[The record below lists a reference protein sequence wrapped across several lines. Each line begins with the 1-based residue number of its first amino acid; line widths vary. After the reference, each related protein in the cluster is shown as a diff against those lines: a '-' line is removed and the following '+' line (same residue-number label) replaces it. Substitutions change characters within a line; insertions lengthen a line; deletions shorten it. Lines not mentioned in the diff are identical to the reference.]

1 MSEEFEVRKE
11 KVEQLRNLGIEPY
24 QYKFLKT
31 HESKFIKE
39 NFEEFENKEV
49 LIAGRLMTKRVF
61 GKLSFAHIRDES
73 GDLQI
78 AVQQG
83 ITKIP
88 GTDDD
93 GSSFFKKF
101 IDVGDIIGIK
111 GKVFKTKTGE
121 VTVLAEE
128 LTLLS
133 KCLKPLPEKWHG
145 LKDKE
150 IIYRERYLDLIMNL
164 ESREVFKKR
173 TKIIKFIRNF
183 FDEKGFLEV
192 ETPVLQ
198 PVYGGAFAKPFE
210 TYSNALDTKLYLR
223 IADELYLKR
232 LLVGGFE
239 KVYEISK
246 DFRNEGIDRLHYP
259 EFTMLEAYA
268 SYWDYND
275 MMELTEE
282 LFEKLAIE
290 INGKEELQ
298 YFGETISFK
307 RPFKR
312 ISYLDE
318 LASKLGKDPLSMSEK
333 ELKEVGIEIGL
344 KNAAKLPATRLID
357 KIFDALVADHIKE
370 PTFVIDHPAL
380 ISPLAKKHRK
390 FNGRV
395 ERFELFILGV
405 EFANAF
411 SELNDPI
418 DQRKRFEDQI
428 KYREAG
434 DEEIPREL
442 DEDFLNAMEYG
453 MPPAGGIGLGID
465 RIVMLFTGQY
475 SIRDVILFPQLKP
488 KSE

>member
-1 MSEEFEVRKE
+1 MSDEILIRRDKID
-11 KVEQLRNLGIEPY
+11 QLRKQGIEPY
-24 QYKFLKT
+24 EYHFVKT
-31 HESKFIKE
+31 HSSRLIKE
-39 NFEEFENKEV
+39 NFDSLENQDV
-49 LIAGRLMTKRVF
+49 SIAGRLMTKRVF
-61 GKLSFAHIRDES
+61 GKLSFAHIRDEN
-73 GDLQI
+73 GDIQI

-83 ITKIP
+83 VTKVK
-88 GTDDD
+88 GGDD
-93 GSSFFKKF
+93 GANFFKKD
-101 IDVGDIIGIK
+101 IDTGDIIGVK

-128 LTLLS
+128 IQILA
-133 KCLKPLPEKWHG
+133 KCLRPLPEKWHG

-150 IIYRERYLDLIMNL
+150 LIYRERYLDLIMNL
-164 ESREVFKKR
+164 DSREVFLKR
-173 TKIIKFIRNF
+173 ARIIKSIKNF
-183 FDEKGFLEV
+183 LDDKGFLEV

-198 PVYGGAFAKPFE
+198 PIYGGAFAKPFE

-275 MMELTEE
+275 MMNLTEE
-282 LFEKLAIE
+282 LFEKLVMEITGSTEIE
-290 INGKEELQ
+290 YQ
-298 YFGETISFK
+298 GEKISFR

-312 ISYLDE
+312 LSYLDE
-318 LASKLGKDPLSMSEK
+318 LASKLGKDPLAMSEE
-333 ELKEVGIEIGL
+333 ELKKVGMDIGL
-344 KNAAKLPATRLID
+344 KNVHKMPITRLID
-357 KIFDALVADHIKE
+357 KIFDALVADHIKD
-370 PTFVIDHPAL
+370 PTFVVDHPVL
-380 ISPLAKKHRK
+380 ISPLAKKHRQK
-390 FNGRV
+390 DGRV

-418 DQRKRFEDQI
+418 DQRRRFEEQI

-434 DEEIPREL
+434 DEEIPRDL
-442 DEDFLNAMEYG
+442 DEDFLNALEYG
-453 MPPAGGIGLGID
+453 MPPAGGIGIGID
-465 RIVMLFTGQY
+465 RLVMLLTNQP
-475 SIRDVILFPQLKP
+475 SIRDVILFPQLRP

>member
-1 MSEEFEVRKE
+1 
-11 KVEQLRNLGIEPY
+11 
-24 QYKFLKT
+24 
-31 HESKFIKE
+31 
-39 NFEEFENKEV
+39 
-49 LIAGRLMTKRVF
+49 
-61 GKLSFAHIRDES
+61 
-73 GDLQI
+73 
-78 AVQQG
+78 VQQG
-83 ITKIP
+83 VTKAP
-88 GTDDD
+88 KGED
-93 GSSFFKKF
+93 GSDFFKKEV
-101 IDVGDIIGIK
+101 DTGDIIGLK

-121 VTVLAEE
+121 ITILAEE
-128 LTLLS
+128 IKILS

-164 ESREVFKKR
+164 DSREVFVKR
-173 TKIIKFIRNF
+173 SRIVSFMRKF
-183 FDEKGFLEV
+183 FDGKGFLEV

-198 PVYGGAFAKPFE
+198 PIYGGAFAKPFE
-210 TYSNALDTKLYLR
+210 TYSNALDTRLYLR

-282 LFEKLAIE
+282 LFEKLAVEVYGATE
-290 INGKEELQ
+290 IVYQ
-298 YFGETISFK
+298 GEIISFK

-318 LASKLGKDPLSMSEK
+318 LSAKLGKDPLSLSEE
-333 ELKEVGIEIGL
+333 ELKKIGMDLGL
-344 KNAAKLPATRLID
+344 KNAQKLPATRLID
-357 KIFDALVADHIKE
+357 KIFDALVADHIKD
-370 PTFVIDHPAL
+370 PTFVMDHPVL
-380 ISPLAKKHRK
+380 ISPLAKKHREME
-390 FNGRV
+390 GRV

-418 DQRKRFEDQI
+418 DQRKRFEDQV

-453 MPPAGGIGLGID
+453 MPPAGGIGIGID
-465 RIVMLFTGQY
+465 RVVMLFTNQP
-475 SIRDVILFPQLKP
+475 SIRDVILFPQLRP
-488 KSE
+488 KTE

>member
-1 MSEEFEVRKE
+1 MSDEILIRRE
-11 KVEQLRNLGIEPY
+11 KIDQLRKRGIEPY
-24 QYKFLKT
+24 EYHFVKT
-31 HESKFIKE
+31 HSSQLIKE
-39 NFEEFENKEV
+39 NFDSLENQEV
-49 LIAGRLMTKRVF
+49 SIAGRLMTKRVF
-61 GKLSFAHIRDES
+61 GKLSFAHIRDEN
-73 GDLQI
+73 GDIQI

-83 ITKIP
+83 VTKAK
-88 GTDDD
+88 GEVD
-93 GSSFFKKF
+93 GANFFKKD
-101 IDVGDIIGIK
+101 IDTGDIIGVK

-128 LTLLS
+128 IQILA
-133 KCLKPLPEKWHG
+133 KCLRPLPEKWHG

-150 IIYRERYLDLIMNL
+150 LIYRERYLDLIMNL
-164 ESREVFKKR
+164 DSREVFLKR
-173 TKIIKFIRNF
+173 AKIIKSIKNF
-183 FDEKGFLEV
+183 LDDKGFLEV

-198 PVYGGAFAKPFE
+198 PIYGGAFAKPFE

-275 MMELTEE
+275 MMNLTEE
-282 LFEKLAIE
+282 LFEKLVMEISGSTEIE
-290 INGKEELQ
+290 YQ
-298 YFGETISFK
+298 GEKISFI

-312 ISYLDE
+312 LSYLDE
-318 LASKLGKDPLSMSEK
+318 LVSKLGKDPLAMSEE
-333 ELKEVGIEIGL
+333 ELKKVGIDIGL
-344 KNAAKLPATRLID
+344 KNVHKMPITRLID
-357 KIFDALVADHIKE
+357 KIFDALVADHIKD
-370 PTFVIDHPAL
+370 PTFVVDHPVL
-380 ISPLAKKHRK
+380 ISPLAKKHRQK
-390 FNGRV
+390 DGRV

-418 DQRKRFEDQI
+418 DQRRRFEEQI

-434 DEEIPREL
+434 DEEIPRDL

-453 MPPAGGIGLGID
+453 MPPAGGIGIGID
-465 RIVMLFTGQY
+465 RLVMLLTNQP
-475 SIRDVILFPQLKP
+475 SIRDVILFPQLRP

>member
-1 MSEEFEVRKE
+1 MSEEFEIRKS
-11 KVEQLRNLGIEPY
+11 KVEELRQLNLEPY
-24 QYKFLKT
+24 AYRFEKT
-31 HESKFIKE
+31 HSSTSIKE
-39 NFEEFENKEV
+39 NFEALENKEV
-49 LIAGRLMTKRVF
+49 SIAGRLMTKRVF
-61 GKLSFAHIRDES
+61 GKLSFAHIRDEE
-73 GDLQI
+73 GDIQI

-83 ITKIP
+83 VTTIP
-88 GTDDD
+88 ELQED
-93 GSSFFKKF
+93 GASFFKKF
-101 IDVGDIIGIK
+101 VEVGDILGIK
-111 GKVFKTKTGE
+111 GTVMKTKTGE
-121 VTVLAEE
+121 VTVLAKE
-128 LTLLS
+128 LAILS

-145 LKDKE
+145 LKDRE
-150 IIYRERYLDLIMNL
+150 LIYRERYLDLIMNL
-164 ESREVFKKR
+164 DSRKVFKTR
-173 TKIIKFIRNF
+173 AKIIKIIRNF
-183 FDEKGFLEV
+183 FDNLGFLEV

-198 PVYGGAFAKPFE
+198 PIYGGAFAKPFE

-239 KVYEISK
+239 KVYELSK

-259 EFTMLEAYA
+259 EFSMLEAYA
-268 SYWDYND
+268 AYWDYND
-275 MMELTEE
+275 MIAITEE

-290 INGKEELQ
+290 IYGTTEVEYQ
-298 YFGETISFK
+298 GETISFK

-318 LASKLGKDPLSMSEK
+318 LASKIGKDPLSMSEK
-333 ELKEVGIEIGL
+333 ELKELGIQLGL
-344 KNAAKLPATRLID
+344 KNAVKLPATRLLD

-370 PTFVIDHPAL
+370 PTFVVDHPQI

-390 FNGRV
+390 YEKRV

-418 DQRKRFEDQI
+418 DQRRRFEEQI
-428 KYREAG
+428 NYRAQG
-434 DEEIPREL
+434 DEEIPNEI

-465 RIVMLFTGQY
+465 RIIMLFTNQP
-475 SIRDVILFPQLKP
+475 SIRDVIIFPQLKP
-488 KSE
+488 KE

>member
-1 MSEEFEVRKE
+1 MSDEFEIRRQ
-11 KVEQLRNLGIEPY
+11 KVYGLRERGIEPY
-24 QYKFLKT
+24 QYHFVKT
-31 HESKFIKE
+31 HYSTEVKE
-39 NFEEFENKEV
+39 NFETLENKEV
-49 LIAGRLMTKRVF
+49 AIAGRLMTKRVF
-61 GKLSFAHIRDES
+61 GKLSFAHVRDEK
-73 GDLQI
+73 GDIQI

-83 ITKIP
+83 VTKAP
-88 GTDDD
+88 KGQD
-93 GSSFFKKF
+93 GSDFFKKEV
-101 IDVGDIIGIK
+101 DTGDIIGLK

-121 VTVLAEE
+121 ITVLAEE
-128 LTLLS
+128 LQILS

-164 ESREVFKKR
+164 DSREVFVKR
-173 TKIIKFIRNF
+173 SRIVSFIRKF

-275 MMELTEE
+275 MMDLTEE
-282 LFEKLAIE
+282 LFEKLAVEIYGASEIE
-290 INGKEELQ
+290 YQ
-298 YFGETISFK
+298 GEKISFK

-318 LASKLGKDPLSMSEK
+318 LSAKLGKDPLSLSEE
-333 ELKEVGIEIGL
+333 ELKKIGIDLGL
-344 KNAAKLPATRLID
+344 KNAQKLPATRLID
-357 KIFDALVADHIKE
+357 KIFDALVADHIKD
-370 PTFVIDHPAL
+370 PTFVMDHPIL
-380 ISPLAKKHRK
+380 ISPLAKKHRERE
-390 FNGRV
+390 GRV

-453 MPPAGGIGLGID
+453 MPPAGGIGIGID
-465 RIVMLFTGQY
+465 RVVMLFTNQP
-475 SIRDVILFPQLKP
+475 SIRDVILFPQLRP
-488 KSE
+488 KTE

>member
-1 MSEEFEVRKE
+1 MSEEFIIRKE
-11 KVEQLRNLGIEPY
+11 KVETLRNLGIEPY
-24 QYKFLKT
+24 PYSFERD
-31 HESKFIKE
+31 HHSVEIKE
-39 NFEEFENKEV
+39 QFSELENKEV
-49 LIAGRLMTKRVF
+49 SIAGRIMTKRVF
-61 GKLSFAHIRDES
+61 GKLSFAHLRDEK
-73 GDLQI
+73 GDIQI
-78 AVQQG
+78 AVQSG
-83 ITKIP
+83 VTKATN
-88 GTDDD
+88 GMD
-93 GSSFFKKF
+93 GAEFFKKF
-101 IDVGDIIGIK
+101 IDTGDIVGVK

-128 LTLLS
+128 IAILS

-145 LKDKE
+145 LKDIE
-150 IIYRERYLDLIMNL
+150 VRYRERYLDLIMNL
-164 ESREVFKKR
+164 DSREVFVKR
-173 TKIIKFIRNF
+173 SKIIKFIRNF

-192 ETPVLQ
+192 ETPILQ

-259 EFTMLEAYA
+259 EFTILEAYA

-275 MMELTEE
+275 MMNLTEE
-282 LFEKLAIE
+282 LFEGLAKE
-290 INGKEELQ
+290 FLGKEE
-298 YFGETISFK
+298 GEFEGEIISFK

-318 LASKLGKDPLSMSEK
+318 LSTKLGKDPLALSES
-333 ELKEVGIEIGL
+333 ELKEIGIELGL
-344 KNAAKLPATRLID
+344 KNAPKLPFNRLLD

-370 PTFVIDHPAL
+370 PTFVIDHPTL
-380 ISPLAKKHRK
+380 ISPLAKRHREK
-390 FNGRV
+390 PQRV
-395 ERFELFILGV
+395 ERFELFILGI

-418 DQRKRFEDQI
+418 DQRKRFEDLI
-428 KYREAG
+428 KYRDLG
-434 DEEIPREL
+434 DEEIPREV
-442 DEDFLNAMEYG
+442 DEDFLNAMDYG

-465 RIVMLFTGQY
+465 RIVMLFTGQP
-475 SIRDVILFPQLKP
+475 SIRDVILFPQLRP